1 MVAGEDGGPLSEQ
14 FRDGV
19 GGAPGLDGPGL
30 LPTAITTRVG
40 APVTASASGRWSL
53 IAQDRSESSGSSRD
67 PSSSVGIPNAAGSG
81 AGCAK
86 YASVN
91 SPSQEVMATKAAI
104 PAPTPAART
113 PPGRRPGPGR
123 RRGRPG

>member
-1 MVAGEDGGPLSEQ
+1 MAREDGERLPEQ
-14 FRDGV
+14 FGGRG

-40 APVTASASGRWSL
+40 AAVIASTSGRWSL
-53 IAQDRSESSGSSRD
+53 IAQDRSDSSGSSRD
-67 PSSSVGIPNAAGSG
+67 PSSSVGIPNAAGS
-81 AGCAK
+81 ASGCAK

-104 PAPTPAART
+104 PAPIPASRT
-113 PPGRRPGPGR
+113 PPGRRHGPVR
-123 RRGRPG
+123 RRNRRA